1 MIAHARRAVP
11 WALVGV
17 TAGLVI
23 IMMTV
28 VAHWTWTAWPL
39 QGISVGLLAATAAHC
54 LDEPTPELTD
64 TAPRPLRWRAGAQG
78 LGVAVLAGVWTV
90 AVLALGGDLF
100 GHRADVLGQG
110 YAAMTA
116 AVGAAALL
124 RSRGVP
130 APGLGI
136 AAWII
141 PAAMLLALGRPLPR
155 ELPVFPYTAEGPW
168 QDSQILWS
176 AAAILGLL
184 ALVAGLG
191 DLVWHRPGSAAAA
204 APAGPIRTAR

>member
-11 WALVGV
+11 WSLVWV
-17 TAGLVI
+17 TAGLVAV
-23 IMMTV
+23 MMTI

-64 TAPRPLRWRAGAQG
+64 TTPRPLCWRVGAQA
-78 LGVAVLAGVWTV
+78 LGVAVLTGAWTV

-100 GHRADVLGQG
+100 DHRADVLGQG
-110 YAAMTA
+110 YAATSA
-116 AVGAAALL
+116 AVGAAAIL

-130 APGLGI
+130 APGRGI

-155 ELPVFPYTAEGPW
+155 ALPVFPYTAQGPW
-168 QDSQILWS
+168 QDSQLLWS

-184 ALVAGLG
+184 ALAAGLG
-191 DLVWHRPGSAAAA
+191 DQAWHRSGLAAAG
-204 APAGPIRTAR
+204 APAGPIRTAS